1 MSPVGAKYTVG
12 RIEKF
17 SYRGSDTYLEFCR
30 MGKSLAAVFSV
41 ERGASPVVGTVL
53 IVVPWHE
60 MSWSVQKL
68 LAVLWLGRLV

>member
-1 MSPVGAKYTVG
+1 
-12 RIEKF
+12 
-17 SYRGSDTYLEFCR
+17 
-30 MGKSLAAVFSV
+30 MGKSLAATFSV